1 MMIRPMH
8 AVVLLAVLCLNAGT
22 AMADEELVLFNGKD
36 LTGWKLR
43 TADRTDTY
51 KVVADVK
58 LDQADRGKL
67 IGAGE
72 GAEGRGIMFRQP
84 VAHGSDI
91 ISEKTFGDCEIHVE
105 LMVAKGSNSGIYL
118 MGQYEVQVLDSF
130 GIPDDK
136 INAGDNGAIYGAT
149 KPAKNASKAPGEWQT
164 YDIVFQAPRFDAAG
178 KKTANARAI
187 SVTLNGVEIHKD
199 VEIKGPTGGQLPGG
213 EKATGPLMLQGDH
226 GIVAFRNIRV
236 KIKN

>member
-1 MMIRPMH
+1 MTIRPI
-8 AVVLLAVLCLNAGT
+8 LAVALFAALCLNAGT

-58 LDQADRGKL
+58 LNQADPGKL
-67 IGAGE
+67 IGEGE
-72 GAEGRGIMFRQP
+72 GAEGKGILFRQP

-130 GIPDDK
+130 GKPDDK
-136 INAGDNGAIYGAT
+136 IGAGDNGAIYNAT
-149 KPAKNASKAPGEWQT
+149 KPLKNASKAPGEWQT
-164 YDIVFQAPRFDAAG
+164 YDIVFQAPRFDATG
-178 KKTANARAI
+178 KKTANAKAVSI
-187 SVTLNGVEIHKD
+187 TLNGVEIQKD

-213 EKATGPLMLQGDH
+213 EKATGPLMFQGDH
-226 GIVAFRNIRV
+226 GIVAFRNMRV
-236 KIKN
+236 KAKN